1 MITNTST
8 CTGYPEF
15 TTANFTNNDCE
26 NVATDIGMT
35 EDSVKQKLCY
45 YDRRNPYFAIEEA
58 NGYDPEEVSATGNYS
73 KDGCCC
79 DNCFYGRS
87 KLAEEILRLMSKKV

>member
-35 EDSVKQKLCY
+35 EENRLKRSEKLWGKLVKELDVLQDNNYTARQLFDY
-45 YDRRNPYFAIEEA
+45 IERH
-58 NGYDPEEVSATGNYS
+58 Y
-73 KDGCCC
+73 C
-79 DNCFYGRS
+79 
-87 KLAEEILRLMSKKV
+87 

>member
-26 NVATDIGMT
+26 NVAKDIGT
-35 EDSVKQKLCY
+35 EENRLKRANNLWEKLVKELDVLQDNNYTARQLFDY
-45 YDRRNPYFAIEEA
+45 IERH
-58 NGYDPEEVSATGNYS
+58 Y
-73 KDGCCC
+73 C
-79 DNCFYGRS
+79 
-87 KLAEEILRLMSKKV
+87 

>member
-15 TTANFTNNDCE
+15 TTTNFTNDVCG

-35 EDSVKQKLCY
+35 EENRLKRSEKLWEKLVKELGVLQ
-45 YDRRNPYFAIEEA
+45 DN
-58 NGYDPEEVSATGNYS
+58 NYTARQLFDYVERHYS
-73 KDGCCC
+73 
-79 DNCFYGRS
+79 
-87 KLAEEILRLMSKKV
+87 